1 MEGLFEG
8 SKFNLKRMFRKA
20 GMQLIG
26 SSPSTTIFRGLG
38 RVRLLNPVFMKV
50 QDR

>member
-26 SSPSTTIFRGLG
+26 SSPSTTIFRGWGEL
-38 RVRLLNPVFMKV
+38 
-50 QDR
+50 DC